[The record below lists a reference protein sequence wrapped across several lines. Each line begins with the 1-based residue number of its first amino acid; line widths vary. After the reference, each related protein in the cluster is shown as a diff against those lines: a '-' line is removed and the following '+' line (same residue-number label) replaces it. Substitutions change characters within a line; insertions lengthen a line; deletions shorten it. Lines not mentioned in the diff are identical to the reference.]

1 MQSHRLLHACGA
13 GIDVSSGGAGTSRC
27 VPKCGQRDGAQT
39 ADVDGELPMFSAG
52 AVSAGG
58 RPAVAA
64 AGVSRHP
71 DGDSAGAP
79 AWQVRSACVNVSS
92 GFADIDDSP
101 EPFAAGTLCNCRSCF
116 PRCGWPPLEATSA

>member
-1 MQSHRLLHACGA
+1 MRAVLVLTFLLEVLVRTILLEPPFLWARVAH
-13 GIDVSSGGAGTSRC
+13 VSSGAPLRARGAQPSAKPSRC

-52 AVSAGG
+52 AVSSGG
-58 RPAVAA
+58 GPAVAA

-79 AWQVRSACVNVSS
+79 CV
-92 GFADIDDSP
+92 
-101 EPFAAGTLCNCRSCF
+101 AGAQCLRERFFWIC
-116 PRCGWPPLEATSA
+116 